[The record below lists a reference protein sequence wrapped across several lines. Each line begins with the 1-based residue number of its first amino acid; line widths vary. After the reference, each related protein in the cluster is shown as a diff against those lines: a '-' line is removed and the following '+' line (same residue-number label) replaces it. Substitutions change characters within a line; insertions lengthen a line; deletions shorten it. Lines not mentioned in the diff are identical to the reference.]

1 MDSLEK
7 YKCIPYNNKLR
18 NILGITETNILTC
31 YRLFERVT
39 RTSSRCAVTLVLTD
53 TGMCAVWQENASASS
68 TKIDNCFQ
76 SLVSGLQQGG
86 RSKLYPHSVS
96 TPIDEASIPIWFDA
110 WLLGWNEGRV
120 LPSCGIFQT
129 SWVTPAPYACQPK
142 N

>member
-1 MDSLEK
+1 
-7 YKCIPYNNKLR
+7 
-18 NILGITETNILTC
+18 
-31 YRLFERVT
+31 
-39 RTSSRCAVTLVLTD
+39 
-53 TGMCAVWQENASASS
+53 MCAVWQENASASS

-129 SWVTPAPYACQPK
+129 SWVKPAPYACQPK
-142 N
+142 NKAAKTPHAEFADSAGPQTKLRTGRKLPVLYYIS